1 MILHKEAH
9 SRLGFYG
16 YDLQDQA
23 GASNS
28 LSIRSDEGLIHELRG
43 PNYPNYAMNVGH
55 QPEYAGIAQAP
66 HAARGDAFCTNPLIK
81 IAFADP
87 HLTFDFRHPRKEI
100 AKGALREFMP
110 SGEREIIIP
119 TKG

>member
-23 GASNS
+23 GAANS
-28 LSIRSDEGLIHELRG
+28 LSVRSDEGLIHELRG

-66 HAARGDAFCTNPLIK
+66 HN
-81 IAFADP
+81 
-87 HLTFDFRHPRKEI
+87 TFDFKHVRKEI
-100 AKGALREFMP
+100 ARGALREFMP
-110 SGEREIIIP
+110 SGERDIIIP
-119 TKG
+119 SR